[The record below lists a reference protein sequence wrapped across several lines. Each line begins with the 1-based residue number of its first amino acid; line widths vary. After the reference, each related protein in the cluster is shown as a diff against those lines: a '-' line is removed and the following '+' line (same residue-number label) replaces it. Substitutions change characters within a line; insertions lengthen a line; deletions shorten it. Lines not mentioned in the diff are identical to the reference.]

1 MTRRL
6 IQLALGGMLLGCSGC
21 VVAPYPYAS
30 RPPAPPCR
38 TVTQPITVDGK
49 SVPGYGIQCL
59 QPDGSWQLMGALS
72 PTPPVAPP
80 QQPDAGVVYP
90 QPYPYYPYGGYPYA
104 YPWIYGPDIVIGG
117 GWGWGGGG
125 GGGWHG
131 GDGGGGGW
139 HGGGGGGGGGG
150 WQGGGGPG
158 GGGGGGGGGHG
169 GR

>member
-1 MTRRL
+1 MIRRGL
-6 IQLALGGMLLGCSGC
+6 QLALGGMLLGCSGC
-21 VVAPYPYAS
+21 VVAPYPYAAG
-30 RPPAPPCR
+30 PQGPPCR

-49 SVPGYGIQCL
+49 DVPGYGIQCL

-80 QQPDAGVVYP
+80 QPDPGVAYP
-90 QPYPYYPYGGYPYA
+90 QPYPYYPYAAYPYA

-131 GDGGGGGW
+131 GGGGGGWQGGGGDGGGGGW
-139 HGGGGGGGGGG
+139 HGGGGGGG
-150 WQGGGGPG
+150 Q
-158 GGGGGGGGGHG
+158 GGGGGGGHG